1 VKQLFTVSKGN
12 THVTEQI
19 IIQVEEYF
27 NEVIFGEP
35 GKSLLHLHLHLPNS
49 SSMYM
54 HHLAYA
60 LYHRDLRS
68 QNFALQCVQLFSPSL
83 SCTDCPSA
91 WIFPY
96 EEKKMGDVKFANWRA
111 QKIIKEIDGLVDI
124 CIPNNQ
130 QDKRND
136 WKHTVSLYHN
146 TIELLQFCN
155 QFNDAAI
162 DEFQNM
168 ANDFFSA
175 WLSLQGYDGITNY
188 IHMLGAGHIRYYLQ

>member
-1 VKQLFTVSKGN
+1 
-12 THVTEQI
+12 
-19 IIQVEEYF
+19 
-27 NEVIFGEP
+27 
-35 GKSLLHLHLHLPNS
+35 
-49 SSMYM
+49 
-54 HHLAYA
+54 
-60 LYHRDLRS
+60 
-68 QNFALQCVQLFSPSL
+68 
-83 SCTDCPSA
+83 
-91 WIFPY
+91 
-96 EEKKMGDVKFANWRA
+96 MGDVKFANWRA